1 MDNAASAKK
10 ELTYNVVDVE
20 AGTDERQ
27 LRSETMWHRF
37 THIGATSSMDPINGA
52 VDSAFEGRFTR
63 PGVTGLERRCE
74 LPERA
79 DIAAK
84 GLQCN
89 PMVVEDGLYS
99 DYGLSGAS

>member
-10 ELTYNVVDVE
+10 ELTYNVVDVGT
-20 AGTDERQ
+20 GTDERQ
-27 LRSETMWHRF
+27 SRSETMWHRL
-37 THIGATSSMDPINGA
+37 THIVATLSMDPINSA
-52 VDSAFEGRFTR
+52 VDPAFEGTFTR
-63 PGVTGLERRCE
+63 PGVTRLERRCE

-89 PMVVEDGLYS
+89 PMVVEAGLYN